1 MSNYLTVTVPV
12 TGKDNKTRYRRV
24 GAAFYNR
31 EGSKAH
37 MSLKLDFPV
46 GAAEF
51 VLFEPRAND
60 NADDDVTD

>member
-12 TGKDNKTRYRRV
+12 TGKDSKTRYRRV
-24 GAAFYNR
+24 GAAFFNR
-31 EGSKAH
+31 EGSNDA

-46 GAAEF
+46 GATEF

-60 NADDDVTD
+60 SSDEDVTE

>member
-1 MSNYLTVTVPV
+1 MTNYLSVTVPV

-24 GAAFYNR
+24 GVAFFNR

-37 MSLKLDFPV
+37 MSIKLDFPV
-46 GAAEF
+46 GATEF

-60 NADDDVTD
+60 NQDDDIAE